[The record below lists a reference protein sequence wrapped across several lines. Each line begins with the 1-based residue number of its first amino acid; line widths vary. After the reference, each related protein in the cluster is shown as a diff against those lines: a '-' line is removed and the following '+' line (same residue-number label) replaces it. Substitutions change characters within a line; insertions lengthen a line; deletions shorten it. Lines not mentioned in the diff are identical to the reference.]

1 MRRVLEEVEVK
12 VVQTL
17 SAGVDWILPLVP
29 EGVVLCDGS
38 GIHDAPVAEWV
49 VLALLALLK
58 DLSGFLEAQKE
69 GRWAP
74 RRLSDLEGK
83 RVLLLGYGSIGK
95 AVAERLRPFGVAL
108 FPVARHPRPGVY
120 TREDLPALLPR
131 ADAVVLLLP
140 LTPETRGIVDRDFL
154 ARMKEGALLVNA
166 GRGGLVDTEALL
178 GPWRRGGSGPS
189 WTSPTPSPFPGTTPS
204 GGLGGGHHPPRG
216 RAFRGVFP
224 PGGPLPRRAGGAVP
238 PGRASS
244 ERGAGGVL
252 RPPRALGPLA
262 GKVLPW
268 RRMRRIALPEDVAEA
283 LERFRR
289 ARGRGWRKALLHL
302 AVEEERKALA
312 RLVWELRATAASHGL
327 TEEEVA
333 RRLEG

>member
-1 MRRVLEEVEVK
+1 MRILAPRLREEVWAALPEGVEVRFLDEPWPKACDLFIPPYGQEEVVRRVLEEVEVK

-58 DLSGFLEAQKE
+58 DLPGFLEAQKE

-178 GPWRRGGSGPS
+178 EALEAGRV
-189 WTSPTPSPFPGTTPS
+189 
-204 GGLGGGHHPPRG
+204 
-216 RAFRGVFP
+216 RAF
-224 PGGPLPRRAGGAVP
+224 LD
-238 PGRASS
+238 
-244 ERGAGGVL
+244 GAGGW
-252 RPPRALGPLA
+252 G
-262 GKVLPW
+262 GG
-268 RRMRRIALPEDVAEA
+268 
-283 LERFRR
+283 RR
-289 ARGRGWRKALLHL
+289 ARGRGGRRALLHL
-302 AVEEERKALA
+302 AGEEERKALA

>member
-1 MRRVLEEVEVK
+1 MRILAPRLREEVWAALPEGVEVRFLDEPWPKACDLFIPPYGQEEVVRRVLEEVEVK

-58 DLSGFLEAQKE
+58 DLPGFLEAQKE

-120 TREDLPALLPR
+120 TQEDLPA
-131 ADAVVLLLP
+131 
-140 LTPETRGIVDRDFL
+140 
-154 ARMKEGALLVNA
+154 
-166 GRGGLVDTEALL
+166 
-178 GPWRRGGSGPS
+178 
-189 WTSPTPSPFPGTTPS
+189 
-204 GGLGGGHHPPRG
+204 H
-216 RAFRGVFP
+216 
-224 PGGPLPRRAGGAVP
+224 
-238 PGRASS
+238 
-244 ERGAGGVL
+244 GVL
-252 RPPRALGPLA
+252 RVPPVCAALVAQRHHYGQVA
-262 GKVLPW
+262 TRGAAQ
-268 RRMRRIALPEDVAEA
+268 RRRRV
-283 LERFRR
+283 LERQ
-289 ARGRGWRKALLHL
+289 ADRKS
-302 AVEEERKALA
+302 V
-312 RLVWELRATAASHGL
+312 V
-327 TEEEVA
+327 
-333 RRLEG
+333 